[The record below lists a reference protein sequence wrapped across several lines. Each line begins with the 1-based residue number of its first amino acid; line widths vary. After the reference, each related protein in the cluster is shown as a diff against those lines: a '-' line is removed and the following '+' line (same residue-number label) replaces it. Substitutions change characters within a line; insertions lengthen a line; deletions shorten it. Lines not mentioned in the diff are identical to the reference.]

1 MSPVFAASDA
11 AAASGAP
18 RPRDRI
24 DYALLAQYLAP
35 SNPDETNA
43 LAERLLGPGAAEGAG
58 AHGPGLWVGQ
68 LANKAAMLRQS
79 YDPRTKFTYFSAR
92 TGLIQQSS
100 LATLAPHLV
109 GTPDA
114 LSASLAEP
122 FWLDVYAPTAADMAI
137 LARTFAIHPLTV
149 EDMTTDDTRDKCE
162 AYENY
167 LFLCVRTVAELD
179 DVPLSPDKPG
189 FAAMAAAAAAD
200 DGIRFHE
207 AQYYMLLFGSCIVTV
222 RYEPLDHAFRVILR
236 LVTSSSLSAVA
247 AAGPVAAS
255 AAAAPGS
262 PTAAPPAAEVSLLR
276 QSDEQL
282 SPGTPAS
289 ADSESMLLLLPDPT
303 KARAAVAADRLAR
316 PASPEAQPASGM
328 GASAVSDPR
337 GLAPD
342 WVAYAL
348 LDDIVDTVR
357 PIIKAL
363 EVDVDGIDD
372 LAQILPWDEQA
383 DLVNRMRRA
392 TKKVTQLIRLLHF
405 KEEVVKSL
413 MHRCRP
419 LPPTPAPS
427 PPRPAF
433 LHPATAVYLR
443 DILDHL
449 LTLHQSLTMAKE
461 TVTSAHASYHAQLSV
476 AMANVANEA
485 NSLMKRVTTLGMM
498 LAPLTVV
505 AGAFGMNVHIPGQ
518 NSDTDDPHYV
528 WFWGMLGIMAGG
540 VLITGVIARRFG
552 YL

>member
-1 MSPVFAASDA
+1 MIATNDAEAAPA
-11 AAASGAP
+11 AP

-35 SNPDETNA
+35 ASPDETET
-43 LAERLLGPGAAEGAG
+43 LAERLLGPGATEGAG

-109 GTPDA
+109 STLDA
-114 LSASLAEP
+114 PSASLTEP
-122 FWLDVYAPTAADMAI
+122 FWLDVYAPTPGDMAI

-247 AAGPVAAS
+247 AAGPVVAN
-255 AAAAPGS
+255 AAAAPTS
-262 PTAAPPAAEVSLLR
+262 PTAAPPAAEVSLPR
-276 QSDEQL
+276 QSDDQL
-282 SPGTPAS
+282 SPGTPATT
-289 ADSESMLLLLPDPT
+289 DSESMLLMLPDPT
-303 KARAAVAADRLAR
+303 KARAAAVAAADCHAR
-316 PASPEAQPASGM
+316 PASPATQAAPGA
-328 GASAVSDPR
+328 GASVVADPR

-419 LPPTPAPS
+419 LPPTPASS
-427 PPRPAF
+427 PPRQAF

-540 VLITGVIARRFG
+540 VLITGAIARRFG